1 MILKKKAFLAGI
13 VLCCMPL
20 MSACSF
26 KDTLGILWNG
36 EETEEASDKN
46 VQVSLEAANIDENV
60 EKPVISSEMGDPV
73 TYGLNGQADA
83 IVVDVAVGDGGTL
96 SYQWYKNNVDSNGGG
111 TPVEGAVENSFVPP
125 TTNAGTTYYYVVIT
139 NTVGD
144 GIQMVTS
151 GTKCVTVTE
160 EAAADEAT
168 QEEGTDAGTDQVQS
182 TEGTWV
188 EVDGGWKFAYPDGT
202 YAVSK
207 WEYIKGEWYM
217 FDENGFIR
225 TGWYLDGDKYY
236 YFDENG
242 VMLHDT
248 DVEGYHL
255 GSDGVMQ

>member
-1 MILKKKAFLAGI
+1 MKLKKKAILAGI
-13 VLCCMPL
+13 VLCCMPVV
-20 MSACSF
+20 SGCSF
-26 KDTLGILWNG
+26 RDTLGILWNG
-36 EETEEASDKN
+36 EDEAKETAKEKVQVTMEAS
-46 VQVSLEAANIDENV
+46 NIDENV

-73 TYGLNGQADA
+73 TYDLHGKADA
-83 IVVDVAVGDGGTL
+83 IVVEAAVSDGGTL

-111 TPVEGAVENSFVPP
+111 TPIEGAVESSFVPP
-125 TTNAGTTYYYVVIT
+125 TTDSGITYYYVVVT

-151 GTKCVTVTE
+151 ATKCVTITENEAVE
-160 EAAADEAT
+160 EAGQAAV
-168 QEEGTDAGTDQVQS
+168 EGEWKQ
-182 TEGTWV
+182 TE
-188 EVDGGWKFAYPDGT
+188 DGKWWYSYPDGA
-202 YAVSK
+202 YPVNK
-207 WEYIKGEWYM
+207 WEQINGEWYL
-217 FDENGFIR
+217 FDENGYIR